1 MTILL
6 FTVFIALGISF
17 LCSVMEACL
26 LSVSLADI
34 GRLSEKKPAAGNI
47 WKHFRDNIE
56 KPITVILI
64 INTLAHTIGAALSGA
79 KFEELFGPKWIIAFS
94 VIFSLVMI
102 QWTEILPKT
111 LGVRYNRKV
120 AEITALPLKYLI
132 RIFSPFVSAV
142 QFLNRPFE
150 GKKRGKAETAAAEEI
165 SVLARF
171 AELNNLINRDQQRIL
186 SHTVNLA
193 NIKVRDVM
201 VTKEEIKFLST
212 RMSLSEALIEAH
224 IHHHT
229 RFPLINGSNEDEVI
243 GYVNFKDIVSALQ
256 TNPKDPSLKG
266 ICRPI
271 LETEGDEPIPSVL
284 GKLKK
289 SYQHI
294 AVVRDRSGKI
304 SGIITLEDIV
314 EAVMGDNIEDEYDI
328 MPDYIYKIADDR
340 YVAGGG
346 VDLKKLGNVIC
357 GGVPKDEKNLNQWL
371 IGLFGRVP
379 RAEER
384 IQYGNCTFITR
395 KIRRS
400 NIYEVIVQTFK

>member
-1 MTILL
+1 
-6 FTVFIALGISF
+6 
-17 LCSVMEACL
+17 MEACL

-34 GRLSEKKPAAGNI
+34 GRLSEKKPAAADI
-47 WKHFRDNIE
+47 WKHFKDNIE

-79 KFEELFGPKWIIAFS
+79 KFEAVFGSKWIIVFS
-94 VIFSLVMI
+94 VAFSLVMI

-120 AEITALPLKYLI
+120 AAVTALPLKYLI
-132 RIFSPFVSAV
+132 RLFTPFVSV
-142 QFLNRPFE
+142 VHFMNRPFE
-150 GKKRGKAETAAAEEI
+150 SKKRNKAESTAAEEI

-171 AELNNLINRDQQRIL
+171 AELNNIINKDQQRIL
-186 SHTVNLA
+186 SRTVNLA
-193 NIKVRDVM
+193 NIKVNDVM
-201 VTKEEIKFLST
+201 VPKEEMKFLST
-212 RMSLSEALIEAH
+212 EMSLAEALIEAH
-224 IHHHT
+224 MHHHT
-229 RFPLINGSNEDEVI
+229 RFPLIKGNDKEDVI
-243 GYVNFKDIVSALQ
+243 GYVNFKDIVGVLR

-271 LETEGDEPIPSVL
+271 LETKSDEPIPSVL

-346 VDLKKLGNVIC
+346 VDLKKLGNMLC
-357 GGVPKDEKNLNQWL
+357 KSAPSDEKNLNQWL

-379 RAEER
+379 KAEER
-384 IQYGNCTFITR
+384 IRHGGCIFTAR

-400 NIYEVIVQTFK
+400 NIYEVIIQTDEDASQSGKTAV